1 MSNRFRLGIVLR
13 LREMTEETARIKLGH
28 AVESHQRAVALVEAA
43 QSRREDELRWLADLQ
58 GSRTEAGRLQTAVVA
73 VATAQRGIVAAQERL
88 TRASAALFEARQAL
102 AEATKQREV
111 VERLRDR
118 FLAAERRQADH
129 LDTLSMAEIA
139 STQHAVRAARDRG

>member
-13 LREMTEETARIKLGH
+13 LREMAEETARINLSH
-28 AVESHQRAVALVEAA
+28 AVEAHPRAVALVEAA
-43 QSRREDELRWLADLQ
+43 QSRVRDELQWLSNLQ
-58 GSRTEAGRLQTAVVA
+58 GSRSEAGTLQTAVVA
-73 VATAQRGIVAAQERL
+73 VASAQRGVVSAQERL
-88 TRASAALFEARQAL
+88 NRASASLFEARQGL

-139 STQHAVRAARDRG
+139 STQHAVRAARERG

>member
-1 MSNRFRLGIVLR
+1 MMTFCQSEKYSAPSSPNSCTGRVRRPVAERAGGLGLLHPLR
-13 LREMTEETARIKLGH
+13 ALPRTA
-28 AVESHQRAVALVEAA
+28 ALMATPTGQA
-43 QSRREDELRWLADLQ
+43 MGQGDLAGTVFGIAGD
-58 GSRTEAGRLQTAVVA
+58 EAGRA
-73 VATAQRGIVAAQERL
+73 
-88 TRASAALFEARQAL
+88 AALFEARQGL

-139 STQHAVRAARDRG
+139 STQHAVRAARERG